1 MVATQRQ
8 DVAVGTASARPH
20 PQNPGHRVVSRSV
33 CVKLIAAS
41 VLFGM
46 VPASTLASADV
57 SIRKEE
63 VLFKQ
68 GETGATIKGKISGDQ
83 TVDYRVRAG
92 AGQSLMVAFTP
103 DNSSAYF
110 NVIAP
115 GADSALF
122 IGSTSGNRFESTLP
136 ASGTYTIRV
145 YLMRNAARRGESVNY
160 TLQVGVAADASKL
173 TADIAGPDKWD
184 ASGSVKCSA
193 GAPGLDRECG
203 FRVVRTLSKRSADVW
218 IANIAKGQSGYRFF
232 HYADR
237 QFTTSDNAK
246 LAWQRKDD
254 NWWISVDGRE
264 FYLIPDALI
273 HGG

>member
-1 MVATQRQ
+1 M
-8 DVAVGTASARPH
+8 
-20 PQNPGHRVVSRSV
+20 
-33 CVKLIAAS
+33 KLIAAS

-46 VPASTLASADV
+46 VTASTLASADV

-145 YLMRNAARRGESVNY
+145 YLMRNAARRGESHP
-160 TLQVGVAADASKL
+160 AA
-173 TADIAGPDKWD
+173 
-184 ASGSVKCSA
+184 CSA
-193 GAPGLDRECG
+193 RDRARSRAAMVAE
-203 FRVVRTLSKRSADVW
+203 RSALSSFCQACTV
-218 IANIAKGQSGYRFF
+218 
-232 HYADR
+232 
-237 QFTTSDNAK
+237 
-246 LAWQRKDD
+246 
-254 NWWISVDGRE
+254 
-264 FYLIPDALI
+264 
-273 HGG
+273 